1 MKDKAS
7 LNKTPWLW
15 DCERMEA
22 DTCEDAMHDRN
33 DGEGQ
38 KPSAMCGSIAQDKFL
53 QNSKSRKGHC
63 DYDETSTRII
73 L

>member
-1 MKDKAS
+1 
-7 LNKTPWLW
+7 
-15 DCERMEA
+15 MEA